1 MPRMIW
7 IMKGALFDD
16 AIPNEQNI
24 CIPVSA
30 QSRHYIA
37 WYYISVDVRL
47 MMEYI
52 THLCIEGALWSS
64 LVVSVDIIV
73 VICPTLCIIRARP
86 LSRSAFRKIAPMS
99 CAR

>member
-16 AIPNEQNI
+16 AIPNEHI

-37 WYYISVDVRL
+37 W
-47 MMEYI
+47 
-52 THLCIEGALWSS
+52 
-64 LVVSVDIIV
+64 
-73 VICPTLCIIRARP
+73 
-86 LSRSAFRKIAPMS
+86 
-99 CAR
+99 